1 MKKRIIIFLTFVFI
15 FVMTFAGAEDWD
27 EDEFAGDG
35 IEFDDLDD
43 FEEYD
48 DFEDYEDFADFD
60 DIGTEE
66 EYLEALEENGDG
78 TGSDQVADQST
89 AEYKEKV
96 QRMSEISGYNDPD
109 LKTDGDYAYYVSE
122 DNTYCITSLYKGS
135 STDVV
140 VPSSLGGYP
149 VKIIGD
155 HTFENKSFIRTVEV
169 PDGVVA
175 IGKQAFFMCINLQ
188 TVIVPEGVVMF
199 GDQCFAACYMLD
211 YVQVPDSLES
221 VGEMA
226 FLGCYAL
233 KEIEFG
239 ENLKSIGSCAFHTCT
254 ELEKVTVPSTSVTI
268 DESAFISCPDNME
281 VIYLNKL

>member
-1 MKKRIIIFLTFVFI
+1 MMKKKIFAIMMAMILS
-15 FVMTFAGAEDWD
+15 FVMVFACAEDW
-27 EDEFAGDG
+27 EDDDF
-35 IEFDDLDD
+35 IEFDDLDEFD
-43 FEEYD
+43 EYD
-48 DFEDYEDFADFD
+48 DFDDFDDFTDFD

-66 EYLEALEENGDG
+66 EYIEALGENGDAG
-78 TGSDQVADQST
+78 AISDQSVD
-89 AEYKEKV
+89 EYKEKV
-96 QRMSEISGYNDPD
+96 QKMSEVSGYNDPD

-122 DNTYCITSLYKGS
+122 DGTYCITSLYKGS
-135 STDVV
+135 STDII
-140 VPSSLGGYP
+140 VPSALGGYP

-155 HTFENKSFIRTVEV
+155 HTFENKSFIRSVEV
-169 PDGVVA
+169 PDGVIA

-188 TVIVPEGVVMF
+188 TVIVPEGVIMF

-254 ELEKVTVPSTSVTI
+254 GLERVTVPSTSVSI
-268 DESAFISCPDNME
+268 DESAFISCPENME
-281 VIYLNKL
+281 VIYINKS

>member
-1 MKKRIIIFLTFVFI
+1 MLFKKAFIFLTALVLAFMI
-15 FVMTFAGAEDWD
+15 SLSCAEDF
-27 EDEFAGDG
+27 EEEFLDDTF
-35 IEFDDLDD
+35 EFDELDD
-43 FEEYD
+43 FDE
-48 DFEDYEDFADFD
+48 FEDFDELADFD
-60 DIGTEE
+60 DVGTEE
-66 EYLEALEENGDG
+66 EYIEAIGEDSSSNPV
-78 TGSDQVADQST
+78 SDQST

-96 QRMSEISGYNDPD
+96 RKMSEISGYNDPD

-122 DNTYCITSLYKGS
+122 DGTYCITSLYKGS
-135 STDVV
+135 STDVI
-140 VPSSLGGYP
+140 VPSTLGGYP
-149 VKIIGD
+149 VMIIGD

-169 PDGVVA
+169 PDGVIAV
-175 IGKQAFFMCINLQ
+175 GKQAFFMCINLQ
-188 TVIVPEGVVMF
+188 TVILPEGVIMF

-254 ELEKVTVPSTSVTI
+254 GLERITVPSASVAI
-268 DESAFISCPDNME
+268 DESAFTSCPENME
-281 VIYLNKL
+281 VIYLNKI